1 MIGAESIKS
10 KVCSDRSAPGIISV
24 QRDYGCNRP
33 AMLGNEGGMAIFSC
47 FPRIWELVS
56 GVFGSSARCFAHGLP
71 VNEPSSS
78 VRAFAQ
84 PRESMGCDASFGR
97 LSDGV
102 PRARPGARRSA
113 GRQGNE

>member
-47 FPRIWELVS
+47 FQRIWELVS

-71 VNEPSSS
+71 VNEPYSS
-78 VRAFAQ
+78 VRFAVKY
-84 PRESMGCDASFGR
+84 RTRF
-97 LSDGV
+97 
-102 PRARPGARRSA
+102 RSA
-113 GRQGNE
+113 KGINGLRRVIWAPI